1 MAEKPVEAGDAM
13 DKRERIRQ
21 FFAGKERVKVP
32 TVLQM
37 EATECG
43 AASLAMI
50 LAYYG
55 RWLPLEFLRQ
65 ECGVT
70 RDGSNADN
78 LLKAARRQGC
88 VAKAFAGRSEV
99 LRKKEFPLILFWE
112 FNHFLVLEGFQGD
125 TVFLNDPAM
134 GRRTVTWDEFLTS
147 YTGVYMKITPSENF
161 KPEGEPYSI
170 VKTVAA
176 KLKEDKWAL
185 IFLMVLGLCMIIPG
199 LAIPVM
205 GQIFIDD
212 VFSLKHADWIVKLL
226 NAMFGTMILLGIMT
240 AMRAA
245 VLTYWQKKLTIADS
259 SGFFWHVLRM
269 PVAFFQQ
276 RYAADIASRIQFNE
290 STAEVLSNQAA
301 TALLDLLVAL
311 FYLLLLFQYSVP
323 LTLIGVSISVVD
335 IFVFLYMR
343 RRQTDLIMRIQ
354 QDASKAYGVLM
365 SGLMMVESIKANGSE
380 GDLFAKWAGYAA
392 KASVATQEMK
402 LWTMKVK
409 LLPLL
414 LGGLNTA
421 LIMTVG
427 GFSIMEGIMTAGIY
441 MAFNNLIAKFH
452 EPVQK
457 LLSLGNVLQN
467 TEMQMRRLDDVRRYK
482 TDTLNYPDENQT
494 VSFSGNRLS
503 GELTLKD
510 VSFGYSP
517 LDPPLIEHFDLHLE
531 PGRWAAVVGSSG
543 SGKSTLAKLVAGLY
557 EEWSGE
563 ILFDGVKRR
572 EIPRPVI
579 VNSLATVDQDVFQ
592 ISGTVRQNISMFDKS
607 VPSTDIVQAAQ
618 DACIHDDIIQLQG
631 GYDAEVSEGGLN
643 FSGGQRQRLEIA
655 RALAFNPSLLI
666 LDEATSAIDPMT
678 EQKCLENIRRRG
690 CTCLIVAHRLS
701 TIREA
706 DEIIV
711 LERGKVA
718 ERGTH
723 RELISH
729 DGPYRRLIEER
740 DQQEADVADLD

>member
-1 MAEKPVEAGDAM
+1 M

-55 RWLPLEFLRQ
+55 RWLPLELLRQ

-134 GRRTVTWDEFLTS
+134 GRRTVPWDEFITS
-147 YTGVYMKITPSENF
+147 YTGVYMKITPDENF

-176 KLKEDKWAL
+176 KLREDKWAL

-199 LAIPVM
+199 LAVPVM
-205 GQIFIDD
+205 SQIFIDD

-226 NAMFGTMILLGIMT
+226 IAMFGTMILLGIMT

-323 LTLIGVSISVVD
+323 LTLIGISISVVD

-414 LGGLNTA
+414 LGGLNSA

-441 MAFNNLIAKFH
+441 TAFNNLIAKFH

-482 TDTLNYPDENQT
+482 TDSLNYPDENQT
-494 VSFSGNRLS
+494 VSFTGNRLS

-740 DQQEADVADLD
+740 DQQEADAADLD

>member
-1 MAEKPVEAGDAM
+1 M

-55 RWLPLEFLRQ
+55 RWLPLELLRQ

-134 GRRTVTWDEFLTS
+134 GRRTVPWDEFITS
-147 YTGVYMKITPSENF
+147 YTGVYMKITPDENF

-176 KLKEDKWAL
+176 KLREDKWAL

-199 LAIPVM
+199 LAVPVM
-205 GQIFIDD
+205 SQIFIDD

-226 NAMFGTMILLGIMT
+226 IAMFGTMVMLGIMT

-323 LTLIGVSISVVD
+323 LTLIGISISVVD

-414 LGGLNTA
+414 LGGLNSA

-441 MAFNNLIAKFH
+441 TAFNNLIAKFH

-482 TDTLNYPDENQT
+482 TDSLNYPDENQT
-494 VSFSGNRLS
+494 VSFTGNRLS

-740 DQQEADVADLD
+740 DQQEADAADLD

>member
-1 MAEKPVEAGDAM
+1 M

-134 GRRTVTWDEFLTS
+134 GRRTVPWDEFITS
-147 YTGVYMKITPSENF
+147 YTGVYMKITPDENF

-176 KLKEDKWAL
+176 KLREDKWAL

-199 LAIPVM
+199 LAVPVM
-205 GQIFIDD
+205 SQIFIDD

-226 NAMFGTMILLGIMT
+226 IAMFGTMVMLGIMT

-269 PVAFFQQ
+269 PVTFFQQ
-276 RYAADIASRIQFNE
+276 WYAADIASRIQFNE

-323 LTLIGVSISVVD
+323 LTLIGISISVVD

-414 LGGLNTA
+414 LGGLNSA

-441 MAFNNLIAKFH
+441 TAFNNLIAKFH

-482 TDTLNYPDENQT
+482 TDSLNYPDENQT
-494 VSFSGNRLS
+494 VSFTGNRLS

-740 DQQEADVADLD
+740 DQQEADAADLD